1 MSSENEESSVTA
13 VERRLRTLLEPEP
26 HVVAR
31 LLARAATPQV
41 RHSGRRALVAVAATL
56 LVGLVLFLGREERSE
71 LQPAVHRISNR
82 GGVVTVVPAQGVPEI
97 FNRSDHPAPSSGWL
111 LISHG
116 GVS

>member
-1 MSSENEESSVTA
+1 MTSENEESSVTA

-31 LLARAATPQV
+31 LLARAGERPAKHP
-41 RHSGRRALVAVAATL
+41 RRRTLVAVAATL
-56 LVGLVLFLGREERSE
+56 LVGLVLFLGRGERIE

-97 FNRSDHPAPSSGWL
+97 FNRSDRPTPSSGWL